1 MSFTKTYFLCP
12 TSDFIHP
19 PPAGPLC
26 FGSIIR
32 STSTPQFALNR
43 AATVAVP
50 DADTFPPVT
59 ETDWK
64 TTIST
69 ERDLGLGVY
78 AQFLQLA
85 TAGADLSLQTSQ
97 KTTSAFAFGA
107 VTTLAFEPSREYV
120 QEAIKAAPAIQTWLR
135 EPKQKFSPVGVS
147 LFMVTGLKIVKGA
160 RIKYETSKTTAVTG
174 NFGFDLTAMGTTV
187 GPKGSWTA
195 KREDETEFD
204 RESEFVF
211 AFRVKR
217 LRIGRNLKVE
227 EYNKGAFLA
236 VGEEQDE
243 EDEDVLVEDVD
254 GSDFETAK
262 VVNDVTENGSVY
274 CVPA

>member
-1 MSFTKTYFLCP
+1 
-12 TSDFIHP
+12 
-19 PPAGPLC
+19 
-26 FGSIIR
+26 
-32 STSTPQFALNR
+32 
-43 AATVAVP
+43 
-50 DADTFPPVT
+50 
-59 ETDWK
+59 
-64 TTIST
+64 
-69 ERDLGLGVY
+69 
-78 AQFLQLA
+78 
-85 TAGADLSLQTSQ
+85 
-97 KTTSAFAFGA
+97 
-107 VTTLAFEPSREYV
+107 
-120 QEAIKAAPAIQTWLR
+120 
-135 EPKQKFSPVGVS
+135 
-147 LFMVTGLKIVKGA
+147 MVTGLKIVKGA